1 LETTLQYAGVNIIT
15 VPLSIAHGTFYE
27 YTALGMTTAA
37 VYIYE
42 ISHVIG
48 TTVGR
53 LR

>member
-1 LETTLQYAGVNIIT
+1 LETTLQYAGVNIIA
-15 VPLSIAHGTFYE
+15 VPLSMAHGTFYE
-27 YTALGMTTAA
+27 YTALGMTIAA

-48 TTVGR
+48 ATVGR